1 MRAVQFDTSLA
12 LPMTTTRPTLKL
24 DEQSFHALLAAAFTI
39 QEHNDKASRTVAG
52 AAKPQPQVANKP
64 ERVVAIRP
72 EPVSAITKISERRC
86 PRCAAPLKEDEARC
100 GECGRDEYRPDESM
114 QREFASLWEMSQ
126 EHKSLHER
134 APESVLEL
142 ASSAPAFPPAVAK
155 DESRIGDTEEEA
167 PLLDSGESDELSEL
181 ERRHLTDEFE
191 IDSESVAGE
200 TVAAGRNEK
209 LRRYWRA
216 LNLPTA
222 DAYLGIA
229 IVVAVLAIL
238 WPAPATV
245 HRQGLEPWQRI
256 LVNLGIA
263 EAPAPQTH
271 YRGDPNLQV
280 WVDPH
285 TALYY
290 CPGEE
295 QFGKSANGRLEAQ
308 REAQLDQ
315 FEPAGRVVCQ

>member
-1 MRAVQFDTSLA
+1 MRAVRFDTSLA

-39 QEHNDKASRTVAG
+39 QEHNDKVSRTVAG
-52 AAKPQPQVANKP
+52 AAKPQPVVASKP
-64 ERVVAIRP
+64 ERVVAIKP

-86 PRCAAPLKEDEARC
+86 PYCAAPLNAGETRC
-100 GECGRDEYRPDESM
+100 GECGMDEYRSGDHIQGKFP
-114 QREFASLWEMSQ
+114 LLEMTQ
-126 EHKSLHER
+126 EQGVPPGR
-134 APESVLEL
+134 TTESVLEL
-142 ASSAPAFPPAVAK
+142 ASSAPASSPAVAQV
-155 DESRIGDTEEEA
+155 ESRISDVEDA
-167 PLLDSGESDELSEL
+167 PLLDSGESDELPGL
-181 ERRHLTDEFE
+181 ERPHLADEFA

-200 TVAAGRNEK
+200 TVAVGPLEK
-209 LRRYWRA
+209 LRRYWRT

-238 WPAPATV
+238 WPAPATL

-256 LVNLGIA
+256 LVKLGVA
-263 EAPAPQTH
+263 EAPAPQMH